1 MRLYRVFPFDPSA
14 PLTEPGGALFA
25 PRSSMGR
32 IANLDLYSELYLNTT
47 AVGAL
52 SEAFGRLD
60 TWTSTMLDDERR
72 RYAVAEFELS
82 DDAAICNLDSAG
94 RLLSYELAPS
104 DVVALDRSVTQ
115 AWAARIYRTKKWIG
129 IAWWSRYDSRWQ
141 SIGLWQ
147 RRDLRLV
154 KTPEV
159 LYLEHAAV
167 RKAATLLPRRLAT

>member
-1 MRLYRVFPFDPSA
+1 MRLYRVFPFDDSA

-25 PRSSMGR
+25 PFSGAGR
-32 IANLDLYSELYLNTT
+32 IANPTLYSELYLSTT

-60 TWTSTMLDDERR
+60 TWTSTMLNDRHR
-72 RYAVAEFELS
+72 RYAIAEFELY
-82 DDAAICNLDSAG
+82 DDAAICNLNNAG

-104 DVVALDRSVTQ
+104 EVVALDRGITQ

-141 SIGLWQ
+141 SVGLWQ
-147 RRDLRLV
+147 RRDLRLI
-154 KTPEV
+154 KTPDV
-159 LYLEHAAV
+159 LSLEHAAV
-167 RKAATLLPRRLAT
+167 RQAATLLPRRIAR